1 VIGWGTPS
9 IGDIGGYVGTPTYLR
24 EVQETLTEVQMSEL
38 RKRAEDRQTIVTLA
52 RIIQEETTEE

>member
-1 VIGWGTPS
+1 VK
-9 IGDIGGYVGTPTYLR
+9 
-24 EVQETLTEVQMSEL
+24 EKLTEVKMSEL